1 MRNKL
6 VAIPS
11 KPQRKC
17 LRSPERGVIPMRM
30 TRRGLT
36 AAAIAP
42 LLAVL
47 VLETLPFGAA
57 MVFAAGELVDEL
69 AEVASAS
76 LN

>member
-1 MRNKL
+1 
-6 VAIPS
+6 
-11 KPQRKC
+11 
-17 LRSPERGVIPMRM
+17 MRM

-42 LLAVL
+42 LLAAL